1 MFVARPNLHILKYI
15 AMTFDMLRRFSL
27 YFFFC
32 SEIWYPKLHT
42 SLITRIYSWL
52 MIRISCNRRITIY
65 LKTFRK
71 YFTFDQ
77 QNSNLKGNFANIND
91 LKRHGVTRSLAIL
104 KITLNVTDLY
114 FMPTQLYNVSII
126 YIVCKKQTYKLRE

>member
-32 SEIWYPKLHT
+32 SEIWQPKLHT

-91 LKRHGVTRSLAIL
+91 LKRHGVTRSLVIL

-126 YIVCKKQTYKLRE
+126 YIVCKKADI